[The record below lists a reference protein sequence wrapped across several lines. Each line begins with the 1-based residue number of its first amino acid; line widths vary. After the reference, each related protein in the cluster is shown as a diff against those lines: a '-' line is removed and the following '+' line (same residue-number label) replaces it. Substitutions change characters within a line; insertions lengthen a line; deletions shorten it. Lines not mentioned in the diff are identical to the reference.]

1 MNAITND
8 TESDAAP
15 SAAPPPP
22 ARPIRLVIAE
32 DETMTREMLARLLA
46 LEDDIDVVG
55 TASDGARA
63 LAVVRHQK
71 PDVLLTDIGMPQVS
85 GIEVTE
91 TLRREMP
98 QVGVVILTIYNDDD
112 RVFAAIKAGARG
124 YVLKDSP
131 PEETL
136 AAVRAVGKGEALLHP
151 SLVTRVLSEFGRLS
165 VQKAADNAVF
175 ADLTD
180 RERGVLTE
188 VGKGKR
194 NKEIAEALFI
204 SEKTVKNHISSIFQK
219 LEVNTRAEAALLAA
233 RQGLV

>member
-1 MNAITND
+1 MTSD
-8 TESDAAP
+8 TDIAAAP
-15 SAAPPPP
+15 
-22 ARPIRLVIAE
+22 RRIRLVIAE
-32 DETMTREMLARLLA
+32 DETMTREMLARFLA
-46 LEDDIDVVG
+46 LEDDIEVVG
-55 TASDGARA
+55 TASDGAKA

-71 PDVLLTDIGMPQVS
+71 PDVLLTDIGMPQIT
-85 GIEVTE
+85 GIGVTE

-98 QVGVVILTIYNDDD
+98 HVGVVILTIYNDDD

-136 AAVRAVGKGEALLHP
+136 AAVRAVGRGEALLHP
-151 SLVTRVLSEFGRLS
+151 SLVARVLGEFGRLS
-165 VQKAADNAVF
+165 TQKAADNAVF
-175 ADLTD
+175 AELTD

-188 VGKGKR
+188 IGKGKR
-194 NKEIAEALFI
+194 NREIADTLFI
-204 SEKTVKNHISSIFQK
+204 SEKTVKNHISNIFAK